1 MSRAQYLRPLD
12 ADAVPRFSCSANER
26 RFPARIFSVTYV
38 KPPTDDWTAVQ
49 RSNKNSQYTDK
60 MFTVIAYI
68 AASFHRANCTGVE
81 FRKIL

>member
-12 ADAVPRFSCSANER
+12 ADAIPCFSCSANER